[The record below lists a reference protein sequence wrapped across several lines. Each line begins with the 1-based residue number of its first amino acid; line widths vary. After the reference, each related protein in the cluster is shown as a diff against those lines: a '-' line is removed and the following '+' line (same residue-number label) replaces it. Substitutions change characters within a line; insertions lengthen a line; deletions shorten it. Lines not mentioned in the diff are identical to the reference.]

1 MQFIKEIPRL
11 LRWIFSVLLTLLGVM
26 TIARFLFFWAYN
38 PPGKAF
44 SGSAF
49 LLGFRYDLRIVCVIG
64 LAMLIICAIPYLHPF
79 KRIGAKKFWNF
90 LLPLVFLLMVFI
102 YIADYYHFDYL
113 HQRLNASVLNYLQ
126 DAGISGSMMWQSY
139 PVVKIFLLFIV
150 LVLLAR
156 FVFGRLLRSYQQQRP
171 LNNRRRIGFYMVTV
185 LLFAQCIIGK
195 IVVKPGQFPLRWS
208 DAYALND
215 DFKANLALNPFQSF
229 LSSLSF
235 RNSKPDI
242 KKVRASYSLMATYLG
257 VQQPD
262 NDQLNYARNYPGDST
277 QNKPNIV
284 LVICESFSAYKS
296 SMYGNTLN
304 TTPYFKSLCDS
315 GVFFDRCFTPAY
327 GTARGVWATI
337 TGIPDVESPGTASRN
352 PSAVDQ
358 HTIINDFKG
367 YNNFYFLGGNATWAN
382 IRGLLTNN
390 INGVK
395 LYEADDYKAK
405 PIDVW
410 GISDKNLFLESNAIL
425 KEQTKPFFAVI
436 QTADNHRPYTIPSE
450 DKAAFQLK
458 SFPTDSL
465 KHYGFESNDEMNA
478 FRYTDF
484 CYQTFMEAAKKEKY
498 FDNTI
503 FVFVGD
509 HGIRYSGKL
518 DYFPKAWVEQ
528 GLTCEHV
535 PLLFYAPKLLQPKTN
550 HDVCS
555 QVDIL
560 PSIATLTRTPYRNNS
575 FGRNLFDPGPAF
587 DFKSVFHSEKFAFV
601 IDHDVHSIGLVTN
614 EYYYLKNLKS
624 GKVDFVSVTGNEAVP
639 STPHTDSI
647 QTYLSRLTDAYYET
661 AKYLLFNNKKL
672 PNPATP

>member
-1 MQFIKEIPRL
+1 MQLIKKIPRL
-11 LRWIFSVLLTLLGVM
+11 LRWIFAVLLVLLGVM
-26 TIARFLFFWAYN
+26 TVARFIFFWAYN
-38 PPGKAF
+38 PPGKGL

-49 LLGFRYDLRIVCVIG
+49 LLGFRYDLRIVCVIA
-64 LAMLIICAIPYLHPF
+64 LSIMIICAIPYLNPF
-79 KRIGAKKFWNF
+79 KRAGAKKFWNW
-90 LLPLVFLLMVFI
+90 LLPIVFLIMVLF
-102 YIADYYHFDYL
+102 YVADYYHFDYL
-113 HQRLNASVLNYLQ
+113 HQRLNASVLNYMQ
-126 DAGISGSMMWQSY
+126 DAGISGTMMWQSY
-139 PVVKIFLLFIV
+139 PVIKILLLFIAV
-150 LVLLAR
+150 TALAR
-156 FVFGRLLRSYQQQRP
+156 FVFGKLLRRYQQQRP
-171 LNNRRRIGFYMVTV
+171 LNNRRLIGFYIIAVI
-185 LLFAQCIIGK
+185 LFAQCIIGK
-195 IVVKPGQFPLRWS
+195 IVIKSGQFPLRWS

-229 LSSLSF
+229 LSSLGF
-235 RNSKPDI
+235 RNSKFDI
-242 KKVRASYSLMATYLG
+242 KKVKAAYPLMASYLG

-262 NDQLNYARNYPGDST
+262 SIQLNYARNYPGDSSP
-277 QNKPNIV
+277 NKPNIV

-352 PSAVDQ
+352 PAAVDQ

-395 LYEADDYKAK
+395 LYEADDYKSK
-405 PIDVW
+405 PVDVW
-410 GISDKNLFLESNAIL
+410 GISDKNLFLESNEIL
-425 KEQTKPFFAVI
+425 KEQTKPFFAII
-436 QTADNHRPYTIPSE
+436 QTADNHRPYTIPTE

-458 SFPTDSL
+458 NFPADSL
-465 KHYGFESNDEMNA
+465 RHYGFESNDEMNA

-509 HGIRYSGKL
+509 HGIRYSGSL
-518 DYFPKAWVEQ
+518 DYFPKAWVQQ

-535 PLLFYAPKLLQPKTN
+535 PLLFYAPKLLQPKQI

-560 PSIATLTRTPYRNNS
+560 PTVASLARVSYKNNA
-575 FGRNLFDPGPAF
+575 FGRDLFDSTRMLLWGPHLGQGSYPF
-587 DFKSVFHSEKFAFV
+587 I

-614 EYYYLKNLKS
+614 DYYYLKNLKS
-624 GKVDFVSVTGNEAVP
+624 SKVDFVSMTGNEPVP
-639 STPHTDSI
+639 STPKTDSI
-647 QTYLSRLTDAYYET
+647 KDYLGRLTDAYYET
-661 AKYLLFNNKKL
+661 AKYLLLNNKK
-672 PNPATP
+672 NH